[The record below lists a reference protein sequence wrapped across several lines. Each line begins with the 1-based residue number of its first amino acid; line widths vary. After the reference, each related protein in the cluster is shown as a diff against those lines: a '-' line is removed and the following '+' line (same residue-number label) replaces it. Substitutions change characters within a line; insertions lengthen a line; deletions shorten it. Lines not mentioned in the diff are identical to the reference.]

1 MLQGFLHWIGFGL
14 CHQLPERSF
23 FGGGVQVPVCA
34 RDTGIYFGFMI
45 SLAVVAI
52 VHRGE
57 RPRGFPRMHVWVL
70 MGLLLV
76 LMGWDGVSSYSGLR
90 TTTNDLRLLTG
101 LGVGFSAAVVIY
113 PMLQDELWTHPT
125 PGRVLDPVWRFT
137 TWAASM
143 FAAFA
148 ALRWGAPLLGL
159 GYPLAAAGAIIA
171 TLTTI
176 NLVVVAM
183 LPAFDR
189 KASSVRQILVPIA
202 ISMVIAFAEIE
213 LAALLRAWID
223 AMVKSVS

>member
-34 RDTGIYFGFMI
+34 RDTGIYFGFVI
-45 SLAVVAI
+45 SLAMVAI
-52 VHRGE
+52 MHRGE

-113 PMLQDELWTHPT
+113 PMLQDELWSHPT
-125 PGRVLDPVWRFT
+125 TGRVLDPVWRFT

-143 FAAFA
+143 FVAFA

-171 TLTTI
+171 TLATI

-189 KASSVRQILVPIA
+189 KASSWRQTLLPIA
-202 ISMVIAFAEIE
+202 ISVIIAFAEIE